1 MEIICNKELKEIKNT
16 LRDDD
21 IFNMLQDK
29 RSKLNSYLLKVL
41 AEERSKEEG
50 REQLYNNTTDLME
63 KKRLEKIISKERGQS
78 SERILSLNE

>member
-1 MEIICNKELKEIKNT
+1 MEIICNEELKEIKNT

-21 IFNMLQDK
+21 IFNMIQDK

-41 AEERSKEEG
+41 AEERSKEEE
-50 REQLYNNTTDLME
+50 REKLYNSTKDLME
-63 KKRLEKIISKERGQS
+63 KKRLEKIISMERSHS